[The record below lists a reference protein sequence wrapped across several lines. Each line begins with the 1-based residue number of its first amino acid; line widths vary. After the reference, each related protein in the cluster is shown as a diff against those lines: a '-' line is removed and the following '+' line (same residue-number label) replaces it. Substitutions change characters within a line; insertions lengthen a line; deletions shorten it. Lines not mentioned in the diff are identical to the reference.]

1 MSWIIQPSYQPL
13 SLLMT
18 NSGEISVKDSGF
30 DAQREFRERGV
41 PSGLANEIYLDV
53 YERWVSFEPQVR
65 NLQQRL
71 FDAYAAEVKR
81 VSGTTKASSPLR
93 KVTSTPQRMASP
105 TTRVSSFRQPSS
117 IASPLRGRSTTDYWR
132 RALPRAKAHESD
144 PVSEWRSIPQ
154 WMPQLSVIPTI
165 AEYTISRRRQRTPP
179 LFDHQL
185 RRFR

>member
-53 YERWVSFEPQVR
+53 YERWASFEPQVR

-117 IASPLRGRSTTDYWR
+117 IASPLRARSMMGRWR
-132 RALPRAKAHESD
+132 RVSL
-144 PVSEWRSIPQ
+144 PVSEPRYFQESWSRSAPR
-154 WMPQLSVIPTI
+154 WMPPLGVMQMTGR
-165 AEYTISRRRQRTPP
+165 SRS
-179 LFDHQL
+179 L
-185 RRFR
+185 